1 MTKYLLLL
9 IFFPASLFSQIDS
22 LRDLLNYYPLQSE
35 NYWEYKRLIQQIP
48 YPPDSSAYSVEVK
61 GDTLLGNNRIYK
73 ILLFKDIYPNHNI
86 YYNFERIDS
95 LSGSVFRYN
104 NDAPLTN
111 YENKIDS
118 LFAQPGDTINSSRA
132 GYTSFGYFQ
141 TICNSIDN
149 DTVLGVQTETKTYF
163 DQSFMP
169 GEEYKLAKGFGYY
182 SSSSCEFSCGWTFLV
197 YAKISGI
204 EYGSK
209 IITSVVETKTVP
221 DNYQL
226 YQNYPNPFNPVTTIT
241 YQIPKEGL
249 VTLKIYDILGKEVT
263 TLINEEK
270 QAGKYSIDFN
280 ASSAPMADYQA
291 VYICMN
297 LVQMSINQPRNYC

>member
-1 MTKYLLLL
+1 
-9 IFFPASLFSQIDS
+9 
-22 LRDLLNYYPLQSE
+22 
-35 NYWEYKRLIQQIP
+35 
-48 YPPDSSAYSVEVK
+48 
-61 GDTLLGNNRIYK
+61 
-73 ILLFKDIYPNHNI
+73 
-86 YYNFERIDS
+86 
-95 LSGSVFRYN
+95 
-104 NDAPLTN
+104 
-111 YENKIDS
+111 
-118 LFAQPGDTINSSRA
+118 QPGDTINSSRA